1 MSQGLSLFI
10 GGELD
15 MTNDEIDKLCE
26 ENGITIVGDAVY
38 RLAQLIR
45 ARVLEEVAQRIDQW
59 DNGFYGDKACI
70 NAAAIRSMK

>member
-45 ARVLEEVAQRIDQW
+45 FRVLEEAAITADYLYR
-59 DNGFYGDKACI
+59 
-70 NAAAIRSMK
+70 NARSDEIPTTIRSMK